1 MINRR
6 LRQYYITIFC
16 LLSHVM
22 HSSHAQDFYKWIDK
36 NGTTHYTLNQPPTS
50 ANKVN
55 KITTYGEKINSKD
68 TSKKSEKN
76 NSPSQNTDEREVT
89 GNSFTIL
96 TNNGSLEIPPL
107 KDGESITFNK

>member
-1 MINRR
+1 MTKTLFQQR
-6 LRQYYITIFC
+6 LLFFN
-16 LLSHVM
+16 LLFFIIPLN
-22 HSSHAQDFYKWIDK
+22 HAQDFYKWIDK

-68 TSKKSEKN
+68 IPKKSEKN

>member
-1 MINRR
+1 MTKTLFQQR
-6 LRQYYITIFC
+6 LLFFN
-16 LLSHVM
+16 LLFFIIPLN
-22 HSSHAQDFYKWIDK
+22 HAQDFYKWIDK

-68 TSKKSEKN
+68 IPKKSEKN

-96 TNNGSLEIPPL
+96 TNNGPLEIPPL